1 MAETGAPLRHRN
13 RIDEGDDMTTMF
25 LRVFLTALLA
35 LSVVGLAAA
44 VPEAAFAQEAAAQ
57 PFDPD
62 AATEAYLASLSGP
75 EREKSD
81 AYFEG
86 GYWLILWGFL
96 YGLVV
101 AWLLLRKGFS
111 ARIRNWCEARSKLP
125 FLQTVF
131 YSATYIGLTSALSFP
146 WVLYTGFYREH
157 QYDLA
162 TQDLGAWLGDRVT
175 GLGMGIIGGSL
186 FIAVLYAVI
195 RKTGTKWWMWG
206 AGITGAFIALL
217 MLITPVFIAPVFNT
231 YTPLEDG
238 PVKIAILAMAKDQGV
253 EFDDVY
259 MFDASAQSTR
269 ISANVS
275 GLGATKR
282 ISLNDN
288 LMNQSTVAE
297 IKAVMGHELGHYVL
311 GHVLVTVAM
320 FSAILGIGYLFVT
333 LSFGWA
339 TQRWGADWGIRGI
352 DDIAGL
358 PLAAVLLSVY
368 LFAMTP
374 VFNTII
380 RVNESQADAFG
391 LDAAKEP
398 DGFATIA
405 LKLAKYR
412 KLDPTP
418 LEEFLLFDHPSGRTR
433 VQMSMD
439 WKAAHQAEEKL
450 E

>member
-1 MAETGAPLRHRN
+1 
-13 RIDEGDDMTTMF
+13 MTSVFM
-25 LRVFLTALLA
+25 RVFLTALLA
-35 LSVVGLAAA
+35 LSVVGLAA
-44 VPEAAFAQEAAAQ
+44 VTPEASFAQEAAAQ
-57 PFDPD
+57 EAASQPFDPD
-62 AATEAYLASLSGP
+62 ATTEAYLASLSGP
-75 EREKSD
+75 EKEKSD

-96 YGLVV
+96 YGIVV
-101 AWLLLRKGFS
+101 AWLLLRNGFS
-111 ARIRNWCEARSKLP
+111 ARIRDWCEAHSKRP

-131 YSATYIGLTSALSFP
+131 YSAAYIALSSVMSFP
-146 WVLYTGFYREH
+146 WAIYTSFYREH

-162 TQDLGAWLGDRVT
+162 TQDFSAWFGDQAI
-175 GLGMGIIGGSL
+175 GFIMAIIGASL

-195 RKTGTKWWMWG
+195 RKAGTKWWMWG
-206 AGITGAFIALL
+206 AGITAGFIALL
-217 MLITPVFIAPVFNT
+217 MLITPVFINPLFNT
-231 YTPLEDG
+231 YTPLEAG
-238 PVKIAILAMAKDQGV
+238 PVKNAILAMAKDQGV

-311 GHVLVTVAM
+311 GHVLVMVAM
-320 FSAILGIGYLFVT
+320 FSAILGLGYLFVT
-333 LSFGWA
+333 LAFGWA
-339 TQRWGADWGIRGI
+339 TKRWGATWGIKGI

-358 PLAAVLLSVY
+358 PLASVLLSAYMFV
-368 LFAMTP
+368 MTP
-374 VFNTII
+374 VFNTVI

-433 VQMSMD
+433 VQMAMD
-439 WKAAHQAEEKL
+439 WKAAHQDETKSEAE
-450 E
+450 